1 MCMCVCVSGL
11 MLMEG
16 GEGVLAITYA
26 PPDTGKD
33 YACVRVCVHACG
45 LKLNVWPLSVNCRYS
60 QWVIAS
66 FCHFSILV

>member
-1 MCMCVCVSGL
+1 MCLDCELVEGLVIVCVCVCVSGL

-33 YACVRVCVHACG
+33 YACVRVCMHVVS
-45 LKLNVWPLSVNCRYS
+45 N
-60 QWVIAS
+60 
-66 FCHFSILV
+66 